1 MTATATS
8 SALSHSDV
16 HRLLSD
22 HSADARIETLTKL
35 VSSLEGDTLAGPE
48 REIATDILHRFA
60 ADAEAAVREAV
71 AWQLHNSALLTDA
84 LATKLARDI
93 GRVAFP
99 VLRNTKRLSDEF
111 LLQVIAERDAE
122 KHMAIASR
130 WNVSPRLAD
139 AIVET
144 ANIKVIACLLGNG
157 GARIADPTLHK
168 ALDRYGHLSV
178 VNKPMAE
185 RESLSLPVVEK
196 LVAYVSE
203 DIRSNLVERHHLSPV
218 LVAELLKRGREAA
231 TMLLLKPLAGNLD
244 ELEVVVRHL
253 DRDARLTPSLMLRAL
268 CAGDVELFTTGLA
281 VRAKVATENARLL
294 IWDDGPLG
302 LRAIFE
308 KARFPIAL
316 LPPFR
321 VAIDVVKETGY
332 DGGAG
337 GTGDGRHDYQVM
349 ALARVFEDCGAIED
363 RLVDDLLLQLFDQ
376 KSDEVIDAAM
386 TQAGMPFHPIRA
398 VHR

>member
-1 MTATATS
+1 MSATATTC
-8 SALSHSDV
+8 ALSHSDV

-22 HSADARIETLTKL
+22 HSADARIETMSKL
-35 VSSLEGDTLAGPE
+35 VSSLESDALAGPE

-71 AWQLHNSALLTDA
+71 SWQLHNSPLLTDA

-99 VLRNTKRLSDEF
+99 VLRNTSRLSDEF

-122 KHMAIASR
+122 KHLAIAGR

-157 GARIADPTLHK
+157 RARIADPTLHK

-178 VNKPMAE
+178 VNEPLAG
-185 RESLSLPVVEK
+185 REGLSLSVVEK

-203 DIRSNLVERHHLSPV
+203 DIRRNLVERHHLSPV
-218 LVAELLKRGREAA
+218 LVAELVKRGREAA

-244 ELEVVVRHL
+244 DLELVVRHL
-253 DRDARLTPSLMLRAL
+253 DRDGRVTPSLMLRAI
-268 CAGDVELFTTGLA
+268 CAGDIELFTSGLA
-281 VRAKVATENARLL
+281 VRAKVTTESARLL
-294 IWDDGPLG
+294 VWDDGPLG

-321 VAIDVVKETGY
+321 VAIEVVKETGY
-332 DGGAG
+332 AG
-337 GTGDGRHDYQVM
+337 GDAGRKDYQVM
-349 ALARVFEDCGAIED
+349 VLARVFEECGAIGD
-363 RLVDDLLLQLFDQ
+363 RLLDDLLLQLFDQ
-376 KSDEVIDAAM
+376 KSDEVIEAAM
-386 TQAGMPFHPIRA
+386 AQAGMPFHPIRG
-398 VHR
+398 VR

>member
-1 MTATATS
+1 MTATGTT

-22 HSADARIETLTKL
+22 HSADARIETMTKL
-35 VSSLEGDTLAGPE
+35 VSSLESDALAGHE

-71 AWQLHNSALLTDA
+71 AWQLHNSPLLTDA

-99 VLRNTKRLSDEF
+99 ILRNVKRLSDEF

-144 ANIKVIACLLGNG
+144 ANIKVISCLLGNG
-157 GARIADPTLHK
+157 GARIAEPTLHK
-168 ALDRYGHLSV
+168 ALDRYGHLGV
-178 VNKPMAE
+178 VSNPMAE
-185 RESLSLPVVEK
+185 REGLSLSVVEK

-218 LVAELLKRGREAA
+218 LVAELVKQAREAA
-231 TMLLLKPLAGNLD
+231 TMLLLKPLAGNLG
-244 ELEVVVRHL
+244 ELELVVRHL
-253 DRDARLTPSLMLRAL
+253 DRDGRLTPSLMLRAL
-268 CAGDVELFTTGLA
+268 CMGDVAILEASLSLL
-281 VRAKVATENARLL
+281 AKVPLTNARLL
-294 IWDDGPLG
+294 IHDAGRLG
-302 LRAIFE
+302 LKSLYERAGLPT
-308 KARFPIAL
+308 RL
-316 LPPFR
+316 LPAFR
-321 VAIDVVKETGY
+321 VAVDVSHETLL
-332 DGGAG
+332 DGEP
-337 GTGDGRHDYQVM
+337 GDLDRHRRKMIERILTQY
-349 ALARVFEDCGAIED
+349 ED
-363 RLVDDLLLQLFDQ
+363 LSSDDLDYLLNKLGDLVEPA
-376 KSDEVIDAAM
+376 D
-386 TQAGMPFHPIRA
+386 
-398 VHR
+398 

>member
-1 MTATATS
+1 MTTS
-8 SALSHSDV
+8 TPTCALSHSDV
-16 HRLLSD
+16 QRLLSD
-22 HSADARIETLTKL
+22 HSADARIETMSKL
-35 VSSLEGDTLAGPE
+35 VSHLEGDVLAGPE

-71 AWQLHNSALLTDA
+71 SWQLHNSPLLTDA

-99 VLRNTKRLSDEF
+99 VLRNVSRLSDDF

-122 KHMAIASR
+122 KHLAIAGR

-157 GARIADPTLHK
+157 RARIADPTLHK

-178 VNKPMAE
+178 VNEPMAA
-185 RESLSLPVVEK
+185 REGLSLSVVEK

-203 DIRSNLVERHHLSPV
+203 DIRRNLVERHHLSPV
-218 LVAELLKRGREAA
+218 LVAELVKRGREVA

-244 ELEVVVRHL
+244 DLELVVRHL
-253 DRDARLTPSLMLRAL
+253 DRDGRLTPSLMLRAI
-268 CAGDVELFTTGLA
+268 CAGDIELFTTGLA
-281 VRAKVATENARLL
+281 VRAKIATERARLL
-294 IWDDGPLG
+294 VWDDGRLG
-302 LRAIFE
+302 LRAVFE
-308 KARFPIAL
+308 KSRFPVAL

-321 VAIDVVKETGY
+321 IAIDVVKETRYSVG
-332 DGGAG
+332 DAG
-337 GTGDGRHDYQVM
+337 CRDYQVM
-349 ALARVFEDCGAIED
+349 ALARVFEECGAIQD
-363 RLVDDLLLQLFDQ
+363 RLLDDLLLQLFDQ
-376 KSDEVIDAAM
+376 KSDEVIEAAM
-386 TQAGMPFHPIRA
+386 AQAGMPFHPIRG
-398 VHR
+398 VR

>member
-1 MTATATS
+1 MTATVPA

-16 HRLLSD
+16 QRLLSD
-22 HSADARIETLTKL
+22 HSADARIETMSKL
-35 VSSLEGDTLAGPE
+35 VSHLESDMLAGPE

-71 AWQLHNSALLTDA
+71 SWQLHNSPLLTDA

-99 VLRNTKRLSDEF
+99 VLRNVSRLSDEF

-122 KHMAIASR
+122 KHMAIAGR
-130 WNVSPRLAD
+130 RNVSPRLAD

-144 ANIKVIACLLGNG
+144 ANITVIACLLGNG
-157 GARIADPTLHK
+157 RARIADPTLHK

-178 VNKPMAE
+178 VNEPMAE
-185 RESLSLPVVEK
+185 REGLSLSVIEK

-218 LVAELLKRGREAA
+218 LVAELVKRGREAA
-231 TMLLLKPLAGNLD
+231 TMLLLKPLAGNLGD
-244 ELEVVVRHL
+244 LELAVRHL
-253 DRDARLTPSLMLRAL
+253 DRDDRLTPSLMLRAI
-268 CAGDVELFTTGLA
+268 CAGDIELFTTGLA
-281 VRAKVATENARLL
+281 VRAKLAAESARLL
-294 IWDDGPLG
+294 VWDDGRLG
-302 LRAIFE
+302 LRAVFE

-321 VAIDVVKETGY
+321 VAIEVVKETGY
-332 DGGAG
+332 AG
-337 GTGDGRHDYQVM
+337 GNAGRRDYQVM
-349 ALARVFEDCGAIED
+349 ALARVFEECGAIAD
-363 RLVDDLLLQLFDQ
+363 RLLDDLLLQLFDQ
-376 KSDEVIDAAM
+376 KSDEVIEAAM
-386 TQAGMPFHPIRA
+386 AQAGMPFHPIRG
-398 VHR
+398 VR

>member
-1 MTATATS
+1 MTTTAPNC
-8 SALSHSDV
+8 ALSHTDV
-16 HRLLSD
+16 QRLLSD
-22 HSADARIETLTKL
+22 HSADARIETMSKL
-35 VSSLEGDTLAGPE
+35 VSSLESDALAGAE

-71 AWQLHNSALLTDA
+71 AWQLHNSPLLTDA

-99 VLRNTKRLSDEF
+99 VLRNVKRLNDDF

-122 KHMAIASR
+122 KHLAIAGR

-157 GARIADPTLHK
+157 RARIADPTLHK
-168 ALDRYGHLSV
+168 ALDRYGHLSI
-178 VNKPMAE
+178 VNEPMAE
-185 RESLSLPVVEK
+185 REGLSLSVVEK

-218 LVAELLKRGREAA
+218 LVAELVKRGREAA

-244 ELEVVVRHL
+244 DLELVVRHL
-253 DRDARLTPSLMLRAL
+253 DRDDRLTPSLMLRAV
-268 CAGDVELFTTGLA
+268 CAGDIELFTTGLA
-281 VRAKVATENARLL
+281 VRSKIATESARLL
-294 IWDDGPLG
+294 VWDDGRLG
-302 LRAIFE
+302 LRAVFE
-308 KARFPIAL
+308 KARFPVAL

-332 DGGAG
+332 DGGDAG
-337 GTGDGRHDYQVM
+337 RRDYQVR
-349 ALARVFEDCGAIED
+349 ALARVFEECGAIGD
-363 RLVDDLLLQLFDQ
+363 RLLDDLLLQLFDQ
-376 KSDEVIDAAM
+376 KSDEVIEAAM
-386 TQAGMPFHPIRA
+386 TQAGMPFHPIRG
-398 VHR
+398 VR

>member
-1 MTATATS
+1 MTATAPT

-16 HRLLSD
+16 QRLLSD
-22 HSADARIETLTKL
+22 HSAEARIETMSKL
-35 VSSLEGDTLAGPE
+35 VSNLESGVLAGQE

-71 AWQLHNSALLTDA
+71 SWQLHNSPLLTDA

-99 VLRNTKRLSDEF
+99 VLRNVSRLSDEF

-122 KHMAIASR
+122 KHMAIAGR

-157 GARIADPTLHK
+157 RARIADPTLHK

-178 VNKPMAE
+178 VNEPMAG
-185 RESLSLPVVEK
+185 REGLSLSVVEK

-203 DIRSNLVERHHLSPV
+203 DIRRNLVERHHLSPV
-218 LVAELLKRGREAA
+218 LVAELVKRGREAA

-244 ELEVVVRHL
+244 DLELVVRHL
-253 DRDARLTPSLMLRAL
+253 DRDGRLTPSLMLRAI
-268 CAGDVELFTTGLA
+268 CAGDIGLFTIGLA
-281 VRAKVATENARLL
+281 VRAKVATESAPLL

-308 KARFPIAL
+308 KAHFPTVL

-321 VAIDVVKETGY
+321 IAIGVVKETGY
-332 DGGAG
+332 AEGDAG
-337 GTGDGRHDYQVM
+337 RKDYQVM
-349 ALARVFEDCGAIED
+349 ALARVFEECGAIQD
-363 RLVDDLLLQLFDQ
+363 RLLDDLLLQLFDQ
-376 KSDEVIDAAM
+376 KSDEVIEAAM
-386 TQAGMPFHPIRA
+386 AQAGMPFHPIRN
-398 VHR
+398 VR

>member
-1 MTATATS
+1 MTTPNC
-8 SALSHSDV
+8 ALSHSDV
-16 HRLLSD
+16 QRLLSD
-22 HSADARIETLTKL
+22 HSADARIETMSKL
-35 VSSLEGDTLAGPE
+35 VSSLESDALAEPE

-71 AWQLHNSALLTDA
+71 AWQLHNSPLLTDA
-84 LATKLARDI
+84 LAAKLARDI

-99 VLRNTKRLSDEF
+99 VLRNVSRLSDEF

-122 KHMAIASR
+122 KHLAIAGR
-130 WNVSPRLAD
+130 RNVSPRLAD

-157 GARIADPTLHK
+157 RARIADPTLHK

-178 VNKPMAE
+178 VNEPMAE
-185 RESLSLPVVEK
+185 REGLSLSVVEK

-218 LVAELLKRGREAA
+218 LVAELVKRGREAA

-244 ELEVVVRHL
+244 DLEVVVRHL
-253 DRDARLTPSLMLRAL
+253 DRDDRLTPSLMLRAV
-268 CAGDVELFTTGLA
+268 CAGDIELFTTGLA
-281 VRAKVATENARLL
+281 VRSKIATESARLL
-294 IWDDGPLG
+294 VWDDGRLG
-302 LRAIFE
+302 LRAVFE

-332 DGGAG
+332 DGC
-337 GTGDGRHDYQVM
+337 DSGRRDFQVR
-349 ALARVFEDCGAIED
+349 ALARVFEECGAIGA
-363 RLVDDLLLQLFDQ
+363 RLLDDLLLQLFDQ
-376 KSDEVIDAAM
+376 KSDEVIEAAM
-386 TQAGMPFHPIRA
+386 TQAGMPFHPIRG
-398 VHR
+398 VR

>member
-1 MTATATS
+1 MSTPAANC
-8 SALSHSDV
+8 ALSHADV
-16 HRLLSD
+16 QRLLSD
-22 HSADARIETLTKL
+22 HSANARIETMSKL
-35 VSSLEGDTLAGPE
+35 VSDLESKVLVGPE
-48 REIATDILHRFA
+48 REIANDILHRFA

-71 AWQLHNSALLTDA
+71 SWQLHNSPLLTDA

-99 VLRNTKRLSDEF
+99 VLRNVSRLSDDF

-122 KHMAIASR
+122 KHMAIAGR

-157 GARIADPTLHK
+157 RARIADPTLHK

-178 VNKPMAE
+178 VNEPMAE
-185 RESLSLPVVEK
+185 REGLSLSVVEK

-218 LVAELLKRGREAA
+218 LVAELVERGREAA
-231 TMLLLKPLAGNLD
+231 TMLLLKPLASNLD
-244 ELEVVVRHL
+244 DLEVVVRHL
-253 DRDARLTPSLMLRAL
+253 DRDGRLTPSLMLRAI
-268 CAGDVELFTTGLA
+268 CAGDIELFTTGLA
-281 VRAKVATENARLL
+281 VRSKVAAESARLL
-294 IWDDGPLG
+294 VWDDGSLG

-308 KARFPIAL
+308 KARFPIVL

-321 VAIDVVKETGY
+321 VAIEVVKETGY
-332 DGGAG
+332 DGGDAG
-337 GTGDGRHDYQVM
+337 RTDYQVM
-349 ALARVFEDCGAIED
+349 ALARVFEECGAIED

-386 TQAGMPFHPIRA
+386 VQAGMPFHPIRR
-398 VHR
+398 VR

>member
-1 MTATATS
+1 MTTTPS
-8 SALSHSDV
+8 TCALSHTDV
-16 HRLLSD
+16 QRLLSD
-22 HSADARIETLTKL
+22 HSADARIETMSKL
-35 VSSLEGDTLAGPE
+35 VSSLESDALAGAE

-71 AWQLHNSALLTDA
+71 AWQLHNSPLLTDT

-99 VLRNTKRLSDEF
+99 VLRNVKRLSDDF

-122 KHMAIASR
+122 KHLAIAGR

-157 GARIADPTLHK
+157 RARIADPTLHK
-168 ALDRYGHLSV
+168 ALDRYGHLSI
-178 VNKPMAE
+178 VNEPMAE
-185 RESLSLPVVEK
+185 REGLSLSVVEK

-218 LVAELLKRGREAA
+218 LVAELVKRGREAA

-244 ELEVVVRHL
+244 DLELVVRHL
-253 DRDARLTPSLMLRAL
+253 DRDDRLTPSLMLRAV
-268 CAGDVELFTTGLA
+268 CAGDIELFTTGLA
-281 VRAKVATENARLL
+281 VRSKIATESARLL
-294 IWDDGPLG
+294 VWDDGRLG
-302 LRAIFE
+302 LRAVFE
-308 KARFPIAL
+308 KARFPVAL

-332 DGGAG
+332 DGGDAG
-337 GTGDGRHDYQVM
+337 RRDYQVR
-349 ALARVFEDCGAIED
+349 ALARVFEECGAIGD
-363 RLVDDLLLQLFDQ
+363 RLLDDLLLQLFDQ
-376 KSDEVIDAAM
+376 KSDEVIEAAM
-386 TQAGMPFHPIRA
+386 TQAGMPFHPIRG
-398 VHR
+398 VR

>member
-1 MTATATS
+1 MTTTPPTC
-8 SALSHSDV
+8 ALSHTDV
-16 HRLLSD
+16 QRLLSD
-22 HSADARIETLTKL
+22 HSADARIETMSKL
-35 VSSLEGDTLAGPE
+35 VSSLESDALAGAE

-71 AWQLHNSALLTDA
+71 AWQLHNSPLLTDA

-99 VLRNTKRLSDEF
+99 VLRNVKRLNDDF

-122 KHMAIASR
+122 KHLAIAGR

-157 GARIADPTLHK
+157 RARIADPTLHK

-178 VNKPMAE
+178 VNEPMAE
-185 RESLSLPVVEK
+185 REGLSLSVVEK

-218 LVAELLKRGREAA
+218 LVAELVKRGREAA

-244 ELEVVVRHL
+244 DLELVVRHL
-253 DRDARLTPSLMLRAL
+253 DRDDRLTPSLMLRAV
-268 CAGDVELFTTGLA
+268 CAGDIELFTTGLA
-281 VRAKVATENARLL
+281 VRSKIATESARLL
-294 IWDDGPLG
+294 VWDDGRLG
-302 LRAIFE
+302 LRAVFE
-308 KARFPIAL
+308 KARFPVAL

-332 DGGAG
+332 DGGDAG
-337 GTGDGRHDYQVM
+337 RRDYQVR
-349 ALARVFEDCGAIED
+349 ALARVFEECGAIGD
-363 RLVDDLLLQLFDQ
+363 RLLDDLLLQLFDQ
-376 KSDEVIDAAM
+376 KSDEVIEAAM
-386 TQAGMPFHPIRA
+386 TQAEMPFHPIRG
-398 VHR
+398 VR

>member
-1 MTATATS
+1 MS
-8 SALSHSDV
+8 
-16 HRLLSD
+16 
-22 HSADARIETLTKL
+22 KL
-35 VSSLEGDTLAGPE
+35 VSHLESDALAGPE

-71 AWQLHNSALLTDA
+71 SWQLHNSPLLTDA

-99 VLRNTKRLSDEF
+99 VLRNVSRLSDDF

-122 KHMAIASR
+122 KHLAIAGR

-157 GARIADPTLHK
+157 RARIADPTLHK

-178 VNKPMAE
+178 VNEPMAE
-185 RESLSLPVVEK
+185 REGLSLSVVEK

-218 LVAELLKRGREAA
+218 LVAELVKRGREAA

-244 ELEVVVRHL
+244 DLELVVRHL
-253 DRDARLTPSLMLRAL
+253 DRDGRLTPSLMLRAI
-268 CAGDVELFTTGLA
+268 CAGDIELFTTGLA
-281 VRAKVATENARLL
+281 VRAKVATEQRPAA
-294 IWDDGPLG
+294 GLG
-302 LRAIFE
+302 RRTAGAAGDLRKGA
-308 KARFPIAL
+308 FPDRAAAAV
-316 LPPFR
+316 PRRDRGREGNR
-321 VAIDVVKETGY
+321 VC
-332 DGGAG
+332 
-337 GTGDGRHDYQVM
+337 R
-349 ALARVFEDCGAIED
+349 R
-363 RLVDDLLLQLFDQ
+363 
-376 KSDEVIDAAM
+376 
-386 TQAGMPFHPIRA
+386 
-398 VHR
+398 

>member
-1 MTATATS
+1 MTTTAPA
-8 SALSHSDV
+8 SALSHADV
-16 HRLLSD
+16 ERLLSD
-22 HSADARIETLTKL
+22 HSAEARIETMSKL
-35 VSSLEGDTLAGPE
+35 VSSLESDALAGPE

-71 AWQLHNSALLTDA
+71 AWQLHNSPLLTDA

-99 VLRNTKRLSDEF
+99 VLRNVKRLSDDF

-122 KHMAIASR
+122 KHLAIAGR

-144 ANIKVIACLLGNG
+144 ANVKVIACLMGNG
-157 GARIADPTLHK
+157 RARISDPTLHK

-178 VNKPMAE
+178 VNEPMAE
-185 RESLSLPVVEK
+185 REGLSLSVVEK

-218 LVAELLKRGREAA
+218 LVAELVKRGREAA

-244 ELEVVVRHL
+244 DLELVVRHL
-253 DRDARLTPSLMLRAL
+253 DRDGRLTPSLMLRAV
-268 CAGDVELFTTGLA
+268 CAGDIELFTTGLA
-281 VRAKVATENARLL
+281 VRSKIATESARLL

-302 LRAIFE
+302 LRAVFQ
-308 KARFPIAL
+308 KARFPVAL

-321 VAIDVVKETGY
+321 IAIDVVKETGY
-332 DGGAG
+332 DGC
-337 GTGDGRHDYQVM
+337 DSGRREFQVR
-349 ALARVFEDCGAIED
+349 ALARVFEECGAIGD
-363 RLVDDLLLQLFDQ
+363 RLLDDLLLQLFDQ
-376 KSDEVIDAAM
+376 KSDEVIEAAM
-386 TQAGMPFHPIRA
+386 SQAGMPFHPIRG
-398 VHR
+398 VH

>member
-1 MTATATS
+1 MRVS
-8 SALSHSDV
+8 KPCRSWFPALESD
-16 HRLLSD
+16 
-22 HSADARIETLTKL
+22 A
-35 VSSLEGDTLAGPE
+35 LAGPE

-71 AWQLHNSALLTDA
+71 SWQLHNSPLLTDA

-99 VLRNTKRLSDEF
+99 VLRNVSRLSDDF

-122 KHMAIASR
+122 KHLAIAGR

-157 GARIADPTLHK
+157 RARIADPTLHK

-178 VNKPMAE
+178 VNEPMAE
-185 RESLSLPVVEK
+185 REGLSLSVVEK

-218 LVAELLKRGREAA
+218 LVAELVKRGREAA

-244 ELEVVVRHL
+244 DLELVVRHL
-253 DRDARLTPSLMLRAL
+253 DRDGRLTPSLMLRAI
-268 CAGDVELFTTGLA
+268 CAGDIELFTTGLA
-281 VRAKVATENARLL
+281 VRAKVATESARLL

-308 KARFPIAL
+308 KARFPIVL

-321 VAIDVVKETGY
+321 VAIEVVKETGY
-332 DGGAG
+332 AG
-337 GTGDGRHDYQVM
+337 GDAGRRDYQVM
-349 ALARVFEDCGAIED
+349 ALARVFEECGAIED
-363 RLVDDLLLQLFDQ
+363 RLLDDLLLQLFDQ
-376 KSDEVIDAAM
+376 KSDEVIEAAM
-386 TQAGMPFHPIRA
+386 AQAGMPFHPIRG
-398 VHR
+398 VR

>member
-1 MTATATS
+1 MTTTPPTC
-8 SALSHSDV
+8 ALSHTDV
-16 HRLLSD
+16 QRLLSD
-22 HSADARIETLTKL
+22 HSADARIETMSKL
-35 VSSLEGDTLAGPE
+35 VSSLESDALAGAE

-71 AWQLHNSALLTDA
+71 AWQLHNSPLLTDA

-99 VLRNTKRLSDEF
+99 VLRNVKRLNDDF

-122 KHMAIASR
+122 KHLAIAGR

-157 GARIADPTLHK
+157 RARIADPTLHK
-168 ALDRYGHLSV
+168 ALDRYGHLSI
-178 VNKPMAE
+178 VNEPMAE
-185 RESLSLPVVEK
+185 REGLSLSVVEK

-218 LVAELLKRGREAA
+218 LVAELVKRGREAA

-244 ELEVVVRHL
+244 DLELVVRHL
-253 DRDARLTPSLMLRAL
+253 DRVDRLTPSLMLRAV
-268 CAGDVELFTTGLA
+268 CAGDIELFTTGLA
-281 VRAKVATENARLL
+281 VRSKIATESARLL
-294 IWDDGPLG
+294 VWDDGRLG
-302 LRAIFE
+302 LRAVFE
-308 KARFPIAL
+308 KARFPVAL

-332 DGGAG
+332 DGGDAG
-337 GTGDGRHDYQVM
+337 RRDYQVR
-349 ALARVFEDCGAIED
+349 ALARVFEECGAIGD
-363 RLVDDLLLQLFDQ
+363 RLLDDLLLQLFDQ
-376 KSDEVIDAAM
+376 KSDEVIEAAM
-386 TQAGMPFHPIRA
+386 AQAGMPFHPIRG
-398 VHR
+398 VR

>member
-1 MTATATS
+1 MTTTPPTC
-8 SALSHSDV
+8 ALSHTDV
-16 HRLLSD
+16 QRLLSD
-22 HSADARIETLTKL
+22 HSADARIETMSKL
-35 VSSLEGDTLAGPE
+35 VSSLESDALAGAE

-71 AWQLHNSALLTDA
+71 AWQLHNSPLLTDA

-99 VLRNTKRLSDEF
+99 VLRNVKRLNDDF

-122 KHMAIASR
+122 KHLAIAGR

-157 GARIADPTLHK
+157 RARIADPTLHK
-168 ALDRYGHLSV
+168 ALDRYGHLSI
-178 VNKPMAE
+178 VNEPMAE
-185 RESLSLPVVEK
+185 REGLSLSVVEK

-218 LVAELLKRGREAA
+218 LVAELVKRGREAA

-244 ELEVVVRHL
+244 DLELVVRHL
-253 DRDARLTPSLMLRAL
+253 DRDDRLTPSLMLRAV
-268 CAGDVELFTTGLA
+268 CAGDIELFTTGLA
-281 VRAKVATENARLL
+281 VRSKIATESARLL
-294 IWDDGPLG
+294 VWDDGRLG
-302 LRAIFE
+302 LRAVFE
-308 KARFPIAL
+308 KARFPVAL

-332 DGGAG
+332 DGGDAG
-337 GTGDGRHDYQVM
+337 RRDYQVR
-349 ALARVFEDCGAIED
+349 ALARVFEECGAIGD
-363 RLVDDLLLQLFDQ
+363 RLLDDLLLQLFDQ
-376 KSDEVIDAAM
+376 KSDEVIEAAM
-386 TQAGMPFHPIRA
+386 TQAGMPFHPIRG
-398 VHR
+398 VR